1 MQYSGFTF
9 GHIGK
14 SPRDYFLDN
23 HVDAYNLI
31 FTSKRPQVLYYTA

>member
-14 SPRDYFLDN
+14 SPRDFLDN